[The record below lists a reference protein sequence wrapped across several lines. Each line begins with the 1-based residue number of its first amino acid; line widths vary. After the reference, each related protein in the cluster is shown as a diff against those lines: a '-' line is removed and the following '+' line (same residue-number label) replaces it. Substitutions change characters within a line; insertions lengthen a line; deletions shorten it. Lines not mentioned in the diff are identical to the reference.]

1 MIDYNQKQAI
11 EGTLSEF
18 VGIKDLQKISN
29 LKLEDIVNFVIEN
42 NKLYPM
48 LDCSYDFYC
57 DFLKKLQKNEYK
69 KVAYVVQLIFIC
81 YCRDKGLDLEEIVN
95 DFILC
100 DIKEDLE
107 TNFEN
112 IFSKKEIK
120 KAKENLNKSKTEVQ
134 SLANS
139 LKNKGELQILKTPKG
154 NNYVDFIN
162 EVLEDIEKGV
172 EIKEYNSIDEMRTD
186 YEKENNLNDSHNN
199 GGKTDYYKL
208 DKKWEMVQDII
219 EDRNMNFSQGNILK
233 AAFCFN
239 TNRHQGTNYERELN
253 KIIYFAERE
262 LKRIKHL

>member
-18 VGIKDLQKISN
+18 VSIKDLQKISN

-69 KVAYVVQLIFIC
+69 KVSYAVQLIFIC
-81 YCRDKGLDLEEIVN
+81 YCRDRGLSLEEIVN

-100 DIKEDLE
+100 EIKEDLE
-107 TNFEN
+107 SNFESV
-112 IFSKKEIK
+112 FSKDEIK
-120 KAKENLNKSKTEVQ
+120 KTKEIINNTKNEVQ
-134 SLANS
+134 SLTAS
-139 LKNKGELQILKTPKG
+139 LKDKKLLTPKG
-154 NNYVDFIN
+154 NNYEDFMNGI
-162 EVLEDIEKGV
+162 LEDFKKDIEKGV
-172 EIKEYNSIDEMRTD
+172 KIKKYNSIDEMRAD
-186 YEKENNLNDSHNN
+186 YEKEESSYNN